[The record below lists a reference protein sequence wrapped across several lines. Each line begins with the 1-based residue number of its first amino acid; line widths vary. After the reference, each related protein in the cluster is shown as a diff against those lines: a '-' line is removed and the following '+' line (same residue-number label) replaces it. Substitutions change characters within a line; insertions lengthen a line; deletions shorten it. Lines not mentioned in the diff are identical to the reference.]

1 MKNVANQDNMKIIH
15 INADHYIIVDDSEI
29 KEGDYFINESKTI
42 EVGASH
48 YNYKTL
54 SPECKKITYS
64 TKRLGGNDD
73 FEFGADNTYPGTN
86 VKSITLEQVLEM
98 EYFQQLEKR
107 REVAKNFK
115 GQVAGRHPDMFTSS
129 EMQHMI
135 AGYMD
140 GYNKALENNRDKK
153 WTDADV
159 IRIVEI
165 TRRTG
170 LIAEYV
176 MLSIQSIEQTR

>member
-1 MKNVANQDNMKIIH
+1 MEII
-15 INADHYIIVDDSEI
+15 
-29 KEGDYFINESKTI
+29 
-42 EVGASH
+42 
-48 YNYKTL
+48 
-54 SPECKKITYS
+54 
-64 TKRLGGNDD
+64 
-73 FEFGADNTYPGTN
+73 
-86 VKSITLEQVLEM
+86 QLEM

-129 EMQHMI
+129 EMQ
-135 AGYMD
+135 YMVTGFVD
-140 GYNKALENNRDKK
+140 GYNKAIEGNKDKK

-176 MLSIQSIEQTR
+176 MLSIQSIEQTK

>member
-1 MKNVANQDNMKIIH
+1 
-15 INADHYIIVDDSEI
+15 
-29 KEGDYFINESKTI
+29 
-42 EVGASH
+42 
-48 YNYKTL
+48 
-54 SPECKKITYS
+54 
-64 TKRLGGNDD
+64 
-73 FEFGADNTYPGTN
+73 
-86 VKSITLEQVLEM
+86 M

-115 GQVAGRHPDMFTSS
+115 GQVVAGRHPDMFTSS
-129 EMQHMI
+129 EMQYMI

-140 GYNKALENNRDKK
+140 GYNKALENNIDKK

-165 TRRTG
+165 ARRTG

-176 MLSIQSIEQTR
+176 MLSEEIEEYVRKNKL